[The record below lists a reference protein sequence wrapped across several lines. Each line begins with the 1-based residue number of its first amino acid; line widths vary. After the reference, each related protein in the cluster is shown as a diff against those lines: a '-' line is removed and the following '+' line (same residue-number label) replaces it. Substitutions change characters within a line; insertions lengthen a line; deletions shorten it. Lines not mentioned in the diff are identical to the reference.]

1 MIRLKELVLFIEGH
15 ECAGNFI
22 SAILSWI
29 CCQVSTVVTWADLY
43 LCWQVSAQ
51 SSCTL
56 LPKASYVDAGWLA
69 VWLRAPWSLL
79 AVAYYYVVH
88 LAEFSKGGGGGFF
101 FPNNILPP
109 AFTPSRLW
117 PPPYHLWSNCSF
129 CHLGSFLGDYRARRT
144 REGSD
149 VFAGS
154 LLTQ

>member
-1 MIRLKELVLFIEGH
+1 MIRLKELILFIEGH
-15 ECAGNFI
+15 ECAGNCI

-29 CCQVSTVVTWADLY
+29 CCQVSTVVSWTDLY

-51 SSCTL
+51 SSCTP

-69 VWLRAPWSLL
+69 GWLVAPWSLL

-88 LAEFSKGGGGGFF
+88 LAEFSKGGGCFF
-101 FPNNILPP
+101 FPNILPP

-129 CHLGSFLGDYRARRT
+129 VILGHFLGIIW
-144 REGSD
+144 REGSEKD
-149 VFAGS
+149 QMYLVAAC
-154 LLTQ
+154 

>member
-29 CCQVSTVVTWADLY
+29 CCQVSTVVTWADRY

-101 FPNNILPP
+101 FQTTSCRLHSPPQDSDHPPIICDQIALFVILG
-109 AFTPSRLW
+109 
-117 PPPYHLWSNCSF
+117 H
-129 CHLGSFLGDYRARRT
+129 FLGIIG
-144 REGSD
+144 REGPEKD
-149 VFAGS
+149 QMY
-154 LLTQ
+154 LLAAC